1 MPEQMIP
8 AGRPD
13 SPARRRSAQP
23 GKHPIS
29 LPLYLE
35 RDTEGKIGH
44 PETELSVDRKLRHD
58 IVACTDEDIG
68 QETAVTGRLAVP
80 PPTLLAHVRNLAA
93 EGNARIGIEPLY
105 ELIMERSADTQQ
117 ETVNLLPVRIVRIIV
132 KTFAACGET
141 HVAAHADGTV
151 CVEQIVHDAV
161 LSLYHYRRHDRI
173 TDIERRSRPYAGTEH
188 DIAPAERILRLRF
201 RRHARHEQGS
211 EQDDSPFH
219 TVHLH
224 DSPFLPI
231 PYLPCGKPP
240 QSKYINFIRASLLY
254 GRERKLPDGIQLYS
268 PCIVK
273 DWKCKTHSLSLS
285 CYPMGRDILMKVFRF
300 CLVMGI

>member
-13 SPARRRSAQP
+13 SPARRRSARP

-188 DIAPAERILRLRF
+188 DIAPPNVFCVCASAVMPATSKAANRMIPLFIPFISMILPSCLFRICLAAN
-201 RRHARHEQGS
+201 H
-211 EQDDSPFH
+211 
-219 TVHLH
+219 
-224 DSPFLPI
+224 
-231 PYLPCGKPP
+231 
-240 QSKYINFIRASLLY
+240 
-254 GRERKLPDGIQLYS
+254 RK
-268 PCIVK
+268 VN
-273 DWKCKTHSLSLS
+273 T
-285 CYPMGRDILMKVFRF
+285 
-300 CLVMGI
+300 